1 MRRDDMSI
9 DARPSG
15 PAGIEPAGSARVL
28 TATSST
34 SVSLALGSGGARG
47 LAHIGV
53 IQWLVENGYLI
64 RAIAGCSMGALVG
77 GIYATSKLEVY
88 AEWVS
93 GLERAHVMRLLDP
106 VFDRGLFK
114 GERLMSA
121 LRELIGD
128 CAIEELPVPFTAV
141 ATDLASGEEVWLR
154 HGRLFDAIR
163 ASIATPLIFTPFQH
177 GERMLVDGALV
188 NPIPIAPMYDQRT
201 DLTIAVDLCGPAGAG
216 SARARAALREDG
228 ASGVRGFIETQL
240 GRASDAS
247 ARWITEFAVASMQ
260 AMQESIRPRLADL
273 QPATRSPD
281 ITVEIPRDA
290 CGMHEFWRAEEL
302 IALGRE
308 RAAQAFAARASAN
321 TEPTPASVRIGP
333 VEMPPRLAEA
343 STGSA

>member
-1 MRRDDMSI
+1 MRRDDI
-9 DARPSG
+9 ALDAREGEPEG
-15 PAGIEPAGSARVL
+15 PAPAGAARMV
-28 TATSST
+28 TATST
-34 SVSLALGSGGARG
+34 TVSLALGSGGARG

-53 IQWLVENGYLI
+53 IQWLVEHGYLI

-93 GLERAHVMRLLDP
+93 GLERAHVVRLLDP
-106 VFDRGLFK
+106 VFDHGLFK

-163 ASIATPLIFTPFQH
+163 ASIATPLIFTPFRH

-188 NPIPIAPMYDQRT
+188 NPIPIAPMLDQRT
-201 DLTIAVDLCGPAGAG
+201 DLTIAVDLCGPAE
-216 SARARAALREDG
+216 SRSTTRARAALRED
-228 ASGVRGFIETQL
+228 AARGVRRFIEAQL

-260 AMQESIRPRLADL
+260 AMQESIASPQL
-273 QPATRSPD
+273 ATRSPD

-308 RAAQAFAARASAN
+308 RAARAFAAR
-321 TEPTPASVRIGP
+321 TPADCEAPAASVRSGTIEVP
-333 VEMPPRLAEA
+333 ARLAQA
-343 STGSA
+343 STGLS